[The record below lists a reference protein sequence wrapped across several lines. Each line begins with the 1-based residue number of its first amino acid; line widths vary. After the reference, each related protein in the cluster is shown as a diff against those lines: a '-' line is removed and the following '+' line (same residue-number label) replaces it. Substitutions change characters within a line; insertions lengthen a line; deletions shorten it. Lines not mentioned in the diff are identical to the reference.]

1 MKKFNIYLAGH
12 SNSKKQE
19 FVEAKTNQKF
29 QGSIQTVGFDSVLEE
44 YKGCKFTIFDTPEQE
59 RYSSLSVD
67 SVKRADGILIV
78 FSVYDKDTFNNL
90 ISEWINRLGD
100 TIDLKR
106 FPVVLVGIKDDDQK
120 EKAIKNEEV
129 ENLGIV
135 KDNNIPYFEATIN
148 SADAELVL
156 TKLYDTIIEKKLK

>member
-1 MKKFNIYLAGH
+1 MKKFKIYLAGH

-19 FVEAKTNQKF
+19 FVEAKTNRKF
-29 QGSIQTVGFDSVLEE
+29 QGSIQTVGLDSVLEE

-67 SVKRADGILIV
+67 SVKKADGILIV

-120 EKAIKNEEV
+120 EKAIKKEEV
-129 ENLGIV
+129 EKLEIAT
-135 KDNNIPYFEATIN
+135 KFKMPYFETTIN
-148 SADAELVL
+148 RADSEHVL
-156 TKLYDTIIEKKLK
+156 KTLYDTILKNNQN

>member
-1 MKKFNIYLAGH
+1 M
-12 SNSKKQE
+12 
-19 FVEAKTNQKF
+19 
-29 QGSIQTVGFDSVLEE
+29 
-44 YKGCKFTIFDTPEQE
+44 
-59 RYSSLSVD
+59 
-67 SVKRADGILIV
+67 KRADGILIV

-148 SADAELVL
+148 SADAELAL